1 MTHTM
6 GTKSKQQKL
15 PKQIDVRFNKDFKVQ
30 SSYYKYV
37 PRIKGNHNY
46 RSKEKYDYNVLLNIE

>member
-1 MTHTM
+1 M